1 MEELSESDVMWPD
14 GHERRP
20 CDPHKACSSSSR
32 ARTWTTSA
40 PVAIPR
46 AREIPSKSAYAGRRR
61 SSNNDDTSD
70 REDDVGSIPPHVII
84 ARRPADTIAF
94 SVRVGKGRTL
104 KGRDLSRVRNSILQ
118 MTGFLETR

>member
-1 MEELSESDVMWPD
+1 MWPD

-46 AREIPSKSAYAGRRR
+46 ARGAPVVDECGGGHGG
-61 SSNNDDTSD
+61 DEE
-70 REDDVGSIPPHVII
+70 RETELVPPHVL
-84 ARRPADTIAF
+84 ASRGRTEAAF
-94 SVRVGKGRTL
+94 SLCTGQGRTL
-104 KGRDLSRVRNSILQ
+104 KGRDLSHVRNFVLR
-118 MTGFLETR
+118 MTGFLEG

>member
-46 AREIPSKSAYAGRRR
+46 ARGAPVVDECGGGHGG
-61 SSNNDDTSD
+61 DEE
-70 REDDVGSIPPHVII
+70 RETELVPPHVL
-84 ARRPADTIAF
+84 ASRGSHRMSSSLGGRRIRSRSRCASAKAGP
-94 SVRVGKGRTL
+94 L
-104 KGRDLSRVRNSILQ
+104 KEGI
-118 MTGFLETR
+118 